1 MIFILKYR
9 FNTMSCKT
17 QLTYVYSSP
26 CISFLRE
33 LIESLDSTFSVKD
46 KLDDMF
52 WYGIFCNPETYSNFR
67 YYDLCKEEVPGTKLS
82 YIKDTIT
89 KIIKGEIDKPEYF
102 FYVEE
107 TESFNDFEDA
117 PSTFLYLIPQDE
129 KYRKFGEALTNFLY
143 SPNLMITLK
152 TK

>member
-1 MIFILKYR
+1 
-9 FNTMSCKT
+9 MSCKT

-52 WYGIFCNPETYSNFR
+52 WYGILCNPETYSNFR
-67 YYDLCKEEVPGTKLS
+67 YYDLCKEEVPDILMSDCETPGTKLS

-117 PSTFLYLIPQDE
+117 PSTFLYLIPKDE